1 MRIKESYKKFGFF
14 WLSTKPENKLP
25 GLLSIKDGGYIEL
38 KIFNYSRTQ
47 DNYANN
53 QLYHIIGTIEGDG
66 AITLTNCRYF
76 SYYYKNGIS
85 GYIFSVKKAFV
96 GYQYKENEQNTFK
109 DFYFSVEGLHQWLP
123 RGEMIKQEN
132 EQLEPI
138 TYQINN
144 YKLSF
149 HFLPETHLEDN
160 ITCLKEQITRKA
172 YCRIIAEKEQDLE
185 EVILISQKIT
195 KFLCFSMDHIVCV
208 DEVKFSSEKIK
219 QELPNRKKTP
229 IYINLY
235 YKSRPFIKVPP
246 KTILSLLICESIENN
261 IEQVINKWVEIYDKT
276 HPALELYFST
286 QTGEHR
292 FLDAKFLTLVQSVE
306 AYQQRILCKELNS
319 KQSITNFIE
328 PFEEWISNKETLID
342 QIKKTRNY
350 LTHYNPNKE
359 DKNLYKELYTVY
371 QKLEVIFQMTIL
383 KTLNFDNQY
392 IKSIILNNHRS
403 ARKFKLLS
411 NS

>member
-25 GLLSIKDGGYIEL
+25 GLLSIKDGGCIDLE
-38 KIFNYSRTQ
+38 IFSYSQAQ
-47 DNYANN
+47 DNYVNN
-53 QLYHIIGTIEGDG
+53 QFYHIIGTIEEDG
-66 AITLTNCRYF
+66 AITLKNCHHF
-76 SYYYKNGIS
+76 SHYYKNGIY

-109 DFYFSVEGLHQWLP
+109 DFYFSVEGLHQWFP
-123 RGEMIKQEN
+123 RSEMIKREN

-149 HFLPETHLEDN
+149 HFLPKIHLEDN
-160 ITCLKEQITRKA
+160 ITCLKEQITRKV
-172 YCRIIAEKEQDLE
+172 YCRIIAEKEQNLE
-185 EVILISQKIT
+185 ELILISQKII

-208 DEVKFSSEKIK
+208 DEVKLRSEKIK
-219 QELPNRKKTP
+219 QELNGEKTP
-229 IYINLY
+229 IYIKLY
-235 YKSRPFIKVPP
+235 YKSQPFITVPP
-246 KTILSLLICESIENN
+246 KIIWSLFKFESIENN
-261 IEQVINKWVEIYDKT
+261 MEQVINKWIEIYDKT

-292 FLDAKFLTLVQSVE
+292 FLEAKFLTLVQSVE
-306 AYQQRILCKELNS
+306 AYQQRILCKKFNFKLL
-319 KQSITNFIE
+319 ITKLIE

-342 QIKKTRNY
+342 QIKETRDY
-350 LTHYNPNKE
+350 LTHYNPKKE
-359 DKNLYKELYTVY
+359 DENLYKELYTVY

-392 IKSIILNNHRS
+392 IKNIILNNRRS
-403 ARKFKLLS
+403 KIKFKLLN